1 MTCAFDVLLHGLKK
15 DHLWNS
21 FIVLAHVLV
30 VFWSE
35 LQQVGIWSLAESVA
49 ESVESISQN
58 LKSLHAWQIEQQA
71 LYVVSLLISLQVCV
85 GGKLLRRPV
94 ALTYHMVKRWRRGCD
109 RGEPSRKR
117 VPHARP

>member
-1 MTCAFDVLLHGLKK
+1 MPARHAATTHRRGSVILIGPYRRAVAVPEVVAKDIRRGGLTCAFDVLLHGLKK

-71 LYVVSLLISLQVCV
+71 LYVVSLLISL
-85 GGKLLRRPV
+85 
-94 ALTYHMVKRWRRGCD
+94 
-109 RGEPSRKR
+109 
-117 VPHARP
+117 